1 MAGEE
6 LILAAVLAIILVL
19 VILRAAIKVVR
30 EYERLVIFRLG
41 RLFPKPKGPG
51 LTVIIPIFDR
61 RVLIDLRTVA
71 FDVPRQRV
79 VSRDNVSVEVDAVV
93 YYRVYDPLKA
103 VTEVQ
108 NYIQATN
115 LLAQTTLRD
124 VLGQV
129 ELDELLSKREELSKR
144 IQILLDTSTE
154 PWGIKVSAVTLRDV
168 SLPDTMV
175 RAIAKQAEAE
185 RERRSRVI
193 MAEGEFQAAEK
204 MREAA
209 MLYGSAPS
217 AMRLREL
224 QTLTEIARE
233 KNMIGVPNP
242 GWFGPVGP
250 HAWRAG
256 TLLLASTVLAA
267 MAPGTTIGSV
277 QPVEVGPGGI
287 VPVTDPKIINAVVTA
302 IYEELALHNRSTDLA
317 ARFVIDNLNLNATQA
332 QSLRATELVAASP
345 QDFATLADG
354 RRVVVQSNA
363 TVYKDFSLHTAGA
376 EIVTCSSSARVR
388 LLEILSDPLVASLLL
403 ILGIYLVIF
412 GISAPG
418 HGAEIAGII
427 ILLLTLIG
435 LGFSVDPIAL
445 LLIIVGVILIIIEI
459 KTPGFGVFGIG
470 GVIAIV
476 LAAAVLPPFR
486 PPPVVVSPGL

>member
-6 LILAAVLAIILVL
+6 LILATVLAIILIV
-19 VILRAAIKVVR
+19 VILRAAVKVVR

-41 RLFPKPKGPG
+41 RLLTKPKGPG
-51 LTVIIPIFDR
+51 LTWIIPIFDR

-108 NYIQATN
+108 NYIMATN

-144 IQILLDTSTE
+144 IQVLLDISTE
-154 PWGIKVSAVTLRDV
+154 PWGIKVQAVTLRDV

-193 MAEGEFQAAEK
+193 MAEGEYQAAEK

-233 KNMIGVPNP
+233 KNMIVVTRGISRARSRPSP
-242 GWFGPVGP
+242 RPSLGKGTRKSDAWCGEAGPRRP
-250 HAWRAG
+250 TDR
-256 TLLLASTVLAA
+256 
-267 MAPGTTIGSV
+267 APGDAPRRRGAR
-277 QPVEVGPGGI
+277 GPGPGAS
-287 VPVTDPKIINAVVTA
+287 DPPRRGDRR
-302 IYEELALHNRSTDLA
+302 HRS
-317 ARFVIDNLNLNATQA
+317 FH
-332 QSLRATELVAASP
+332 
-345 QDFATLADG
+345 
-354 RRVVVQSNA
+354 RR
-363 TVYKDFSLHTAGA
+363 L
-376 EIVTCSSSARVR
+376 SAR
-388 LLEILSDPLVASLLL
+388 
-403 ILGIYLVIF
+403 
-412 GISAPG
+412 
-418 HGAEIAGII
+418 
-427 ILLLTLIG
+427 
-435 LGFSVDPIAL
+435 
-445 LLIIVGVILIIIEI
+445 
-459 KTPGFGVFGIG
+459 G
-470 GVIAIV
+470 G
-476 LAAAVLPPFR
+476 
-486 PPPVVVSPGL
+486 G